1 MMNLTTRVAYGMGSP
16 PLPDQRYHD
25 EEIPEGY
32 SVVIVDEVCEGY
44 GDLELT
50 IPGGNGERS
59 LSQALHEPEIL
70 WKK

>member
-50 IPGGNGERS
+50 IPSGDGERS
-59 LSQALHEPEIL
+59 LS
-70 WKK
+70 